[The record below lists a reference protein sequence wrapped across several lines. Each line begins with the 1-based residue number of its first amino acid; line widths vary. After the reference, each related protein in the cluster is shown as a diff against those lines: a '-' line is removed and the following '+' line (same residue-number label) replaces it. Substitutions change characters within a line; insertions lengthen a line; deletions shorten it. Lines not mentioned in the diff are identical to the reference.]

1 MRTLFLH
8 ICGLLPGRF
17 ISINALKS
25 FKKTEDDSMEFC
37 WIYSYNSLISHT
49 ILPKLTFYPLA
60 RACVFVCVCE
70 RAAATEES
78 TAVWWTLGVK
88 PRGRR
93 LLRTKGQ
100 SCCQVNDL
108 WPLTKTLTSVILFNT
123 QQSTQCLLS
132 LCFPLLCDHQ
142 QFPPKP

>member
-1 MRTLFLH
+1 MLSVWW
-8 ICGLLPGRF
+8 GLCFCTSVVCCRVDLYLLMFWSLLKRLKMIQWSFVEF
-17 ISINALKS
+17 IVTAHL
-25 FKKTEDDSMEFC
+25 
-37 WIYSYNSLISHT
+37 SHT
-49 ILPKLTFYPLA
+49 QSFQSSHFILWL
-60 RACVFVCVCE
+60 VCVCVW
-70 RAAATEES
+70 AAATEES
-78 TAVWWTLGVK
+78 AAVWWTLGVK